1 MIEKREA
8 MIVRLYTGEDRE
20 SHFTEFTPDF
30 QKADRGFE
38 RAPLQS
44 AKGVVFNRA
53 PAGHF
58 LDWHPAPRRQ
68 YVICLSGQV
77 EIGLGDGTVRRFGP
91 GDVFLAEDLTGRGH
105 TFRVVGDQPCFFATI
120 PLGE

>member
-1 MIEKREA
+1 MIEKGQA

-20 SHFTEFTPDF
+20 SRFAALTPDF

-38 RAPLQS
+38 RTPLES
-44 AKGVVFNRA
+44 VKGVVFNRA

-68 YVICLSGQV
+68 YVIILSGQV
-77 EIGLGDGTVRRFGP
+77 EIGLGDGAVRRFGP

-105 TFRVVGDQPCFFATI
+105 TLRVVGEQPYFFATI
-120 PLGE
+120 PLGD